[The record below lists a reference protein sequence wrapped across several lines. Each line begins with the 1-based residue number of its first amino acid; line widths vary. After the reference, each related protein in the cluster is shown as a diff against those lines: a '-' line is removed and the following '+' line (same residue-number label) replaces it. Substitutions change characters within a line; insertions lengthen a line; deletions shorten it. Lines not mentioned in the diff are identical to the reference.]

1 MNAYETILAIETTST
16 ALFNL
21 YAIQNLQRR
30 RSFSRNFHSSYYYC
44 LRCKTQTLFSLGF
57 FIIII
62 IIIPVSNKFPHAS
75 PPRALK

>member
-30 RSFSRNFHSSYYYC
+30 RSFSRNFHSSYYSSFQQISA
-44 LRCKTQTLFSLGF
+44 RIS
-57 FIIII
+57 
-62 IIIPVSNKFPHAS
+62 S
-75 PPRALK
+75 

>member
-30 RSFSRNFHSSYYYC
+30 RSFSRNFHSSYYYYYYSSFQQISA
-44 LRCKTQTLFSLGF
+44 RIS
-57 FIIII
+57 
-62 IIIPVSNKFPHAS
+62 S
-75 PPRALK
+75 

>member
-30 RSFSRNFHSSYYYC
+30 RSFSRNFHSSYYYYSSFQQISA
-44 LRCKTQTLFSLGF
+44 RIS
-57 FIIII
+57 
-62 IIIPVSNKFPHAS
+62 S
-75 PPRALK
+75 